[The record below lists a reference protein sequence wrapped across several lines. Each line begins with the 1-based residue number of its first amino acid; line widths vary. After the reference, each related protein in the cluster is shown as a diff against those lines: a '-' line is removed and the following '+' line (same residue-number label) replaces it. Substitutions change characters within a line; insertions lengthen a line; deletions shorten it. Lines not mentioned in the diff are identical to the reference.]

1 MTERASARCL
11 CVRRHSPTVTGAA
24 LELHHIL
31 PRMYGGPS
39 TPDNLVWLCATAH
52 NVVHIRLRT
61 GLGGNVYHRQ
71 IADAG
76 AAAIL
81 AAHGYPPPPPTTP

>member
-1 MTERASARCL
+1 MTALTKRATARCL

-31 PRMYGGPS
+31 PRMYGGG
-39 TPDNLVWLCATAH
+39 DALENLVWLCATAH

-61 GLGGNVYHRQ
+61 GLGGNAYHRR

-76 AAAIL
+76 AAAVL
-81 AAHGYPPPPPTTP
+81 AAHGYPSAP